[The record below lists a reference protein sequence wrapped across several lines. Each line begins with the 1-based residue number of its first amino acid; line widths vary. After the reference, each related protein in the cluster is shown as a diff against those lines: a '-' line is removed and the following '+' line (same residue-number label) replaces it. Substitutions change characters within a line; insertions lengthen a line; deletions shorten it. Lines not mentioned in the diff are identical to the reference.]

1 MGKGSSQNTMTMGP
15 TYGGP
20 PGPPVNY
27 NSLNYGGGSGLMR
40 PTPTG
45 SGKGGM
51 APAGGGGGFMGG
63 SFGSPPQFQP
73 TGKGGGIQTQGDL
86 GTNMTPPPPTGL
98 FPPPTAT
105 TAMPGLPDN
114 FGQPGGP
121 AYRPTGT
128 EGNRVQPEDY
138 AMNPAVRQPA
148 VPEYLRPYITDIAD
162 RRPRPPQGVAV
173 PRPVAG
179 GAPRPRPQPEFTS
192 EMFGTT
198 MARTPTEMAML
209 NKRQQELDAAA
220 AQQADFD
227 ARQKEYDEMFGGLTE
242 EQQAFFGDQLQ
253 SPQAQLDRQYNNFL
267 QNQLRPN
274 RLNQLNFLS
283 SILRDRLPSRTPSR
297 PVFDPRENEGYR
309 GPTVAMQNAFGGTGT
324 DMQRGTTSSNRLGQ
338 LFGLSSAF
346 RGNPFSR

>member
-1 MGKGSSQNTMTMGP
+1 MGKGSSQNTMGP

-73 TGKGGGIQTQGDL
+73 TGKGGGMQTQGDL

-105 TAMPGLPDN
+105 TTGLPDN

-128 EGNRVQPEDY
+128 EGDMVQPQ
-138 AMNPAVRQPA
+138 PQPA
-148 VPEYLRPYITDIAD
+148 VPEYLRPYIEGATQEYLGS
-162 RRPRPPQGVAV
+162 RPMFQPRPPQGVAV

-242 EQQAFFGDQLQ
+242 EQQAFFGNQLQ
-253 SPQAQLDRQYNNFL
+253 SPQAQQDQAYADFL
-267 QNQLRPN
+267 RNQTRRPLNNQLG
-274 RLNQLNFLS
+274 FLANA
-283 SILRDRLPSRTPSR
+283 LRNRLPSRTPSR
-297 PVFDPRENEGYR
+297 PVFPDRLSMNEGFR
-309 GPTVAMQNAFGGTGT
+309 GPTRAELQGGTGT

-338 LFGLSSAF
+338 LFGLASAF
-346 RGNPFSR
+346 GGGNPFSR

>member
-1 MGKGSSQNTMTMGP
+1 MGKGASQNTMTMGP

-40 PTPTG
+40 PTLTS

-73 TGKGGGIQTQGDL
+73 TSKGGGIQTQGDL
-86 GTNMTPPPPTGL
+86 GPNMTPPPPTGL

-121 AYRPTGT
+121 GYRPTGT
-128 EGNRVQPEDY
+128 EGDVAPTAQPQ
-138 AMNPAVRQPA
+138 PQPA
-148 VPEYLRPYITDIAD
+148 IPEFLRPYITNIAE
-162 RRPRPPQGVAV
+162 RRPRPPQGVRV

-179 GAPRPRPQPEFTS
+179 GAPRPQPEFTS
-192 EMFGTT
+192 EMSGVTR
-198 MARTPTEMAML
+198 ARTPAEMAML
-209 NKRQQELDAAA
+209 NKRQQELDAFA
-220 AQQADFD
+220 AQQADLE
-227 ARQKEYDEMFGGLTE
+227 ARQSEYDKMFGGLTE

-253 SPQAQLDRQYNNFL
+253 GPQAQQDQAYADFL
-267 QNQLRPN
+267 RNQLGSN
-274 RLNQLNFLS
+274 RFNQNFLS
-283 SILRDRLPSRTPSR
+283 NILRNRVPPRTPYAQMRQPFR
-297 PVFDPRENEGYR
+297 P
-309 GPTVAMQNAFGGTGT
+309 MFGGPRIEELQGT
-324 DMQRGTTSSNRLGQ
+324 
-338 LFGLSSAF
+338 
-346 RGNPFSR
+346 

>member
-1 MGKGSSQNTMTMGP
+1 
-15 TYGGP
+15 
-20 PGPPVNY
+20 
-27 NSLNYGGGSGLMR
+27 
-40 PTPTG
+40 
-45 SGKGGM
+45 
-51 APAGGGGGFMGG
+51 
-63 SFGSPPQFQP
+63 
-73 TGKGGGIQTQGDL
+73 
-86 GTNMTPPPPTGL
+86 MTPPPPTGL

-274 RLNQLNFLS
+274 RLNQLNFIS

-338 LFGLSSAF
+338 LLDCLALLGGTRFPDRKLMWL
-346 RGNPFSR
+346 

>member
-1 MGKGSSQNTMTMGP
+1 MGKGSSQNTMGP

-86 GTNMTPPPPTGL
+86 GSNMTPPPPTGL

-105 TAMPGLPDN
+105 TALPSNFGQNTPSTATTALPSN

-128 EGNRVQPEDY
+128 EGDRVQP
-138 AMNPAVRQPA
+138 AI
-148 VPEYLRPYITDIAD
+148 PEYLRPYITSLSD
-162 RRPRPPQGVAV
+162 RAPRPPQGVAV

-242 EQQAFFGDQLQ
+242 EQQAFFGNQLQ
-253 SPQAQLDRQYNNFL
+253 SPQDRQDQAYADFL
-267 QNQLRPN
+267 RNQNQIRRPN
-274 RLNQLNFLS
+274 RFNQLNFIS

-297 PVFDPRENEGYR
+297 PVFNPSENEGYR
-309 GPTVAMQNAFGGTGT
+309 GPVVQPKLMDAAFGGLNLF
-324 DMQRGTTSSNRLGQ
+324 RNLG
-338 LFGLSSAF
+338 
-346 RGNPFSR
+346 N

>member
-1 MGKGSSQNTMTMGP
+1 MGKGASQNTMGP

-51 APAGGGGGFMGG
+51 APAGGGFMGG
-63 SFGSPPQFQP
+63 GFGSPPQFQP

-86 GTNMTPPPPTGL
+86 GSNMTPPPPTGL

-105 TAMPGLPDN
+105 TTGLPDN
-114 FGQPGGP
+114 FGQPGGI

-128 EGNRVQPEDY
+128 EGNRVQPED
-138 AMNPAVRQPA
+138 AVRQPA
-148 VPEYLRPYITDIAD
+148 IPEYLRPYIEGATQEYLGS
-162 RRPRPPQGVAV
+162 RPMFQPRPPQGVAV

-179 GAPRPRPQPEFTS
+179 GAPRPQSEFTS

-220 AQQADFD
+220 AQQADLE
-227 ARQKEYDEMFGGLTE
+227 ARQSEYDEMFGGLTE
-242 EQQAFFGDQLQ
+242 EQQAFFGNQLQ
-253 SPQAQLDRQYNNFL
+253 SPQAQQDQAYNNFL

-274 RLNQLNFLS
+274 RFNQLNFLS
-283 SILRDRLPSRTPSR
+283 NILRNRVPSRTPSR
-297 PVFDPRENEGYR
+297 PVFNEGYR
-309 GPTVAMQNAFGGTGT
+309 GPVVQPRLMDAALGGV
-324 DMQRGTTSSNRLGQ
+324 
-338 LFGLSSAF
+338 
-346 RGNPFSR
+346 NPFSR